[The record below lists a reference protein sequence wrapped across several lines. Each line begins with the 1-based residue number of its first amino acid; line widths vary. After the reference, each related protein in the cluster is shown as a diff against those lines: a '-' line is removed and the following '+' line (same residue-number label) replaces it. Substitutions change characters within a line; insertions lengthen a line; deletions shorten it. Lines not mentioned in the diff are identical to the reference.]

1 MSKTIDHADLLAPSV
16 HDIRLADFDP
26 AFTADFKGKHD
37 ADAKLCDDVERLAAL
52 QDTFYADKRFAL
64 LLVFQGMDAAG
75 KDGAIRHVMSGVSP
89 QGVDVHAFKQPSTQE
104 LAHDFLWRCAK
115 VLPER
120 GKIGIF
126 NRSYYEELAV
136 VRVHASLLEREDLP
150 PEPSGSDIWKDRYDD
165 IVSFE
170 RHLVRN
176 GTIILKFFLHLS
188 KDEQRK
194 RLLARIDEPDK
205 NWKMSASDLHER
217 TFWDSYQQ
225 AYEKLLTHT
234 SIDEA
239 PWYIVPADHKWFTR
253 AAVAD
258 IIVRRLEKLGLAY
271 PSVSDEQRAQLA
283 VQRKRLEDGR
293 ESKNTLVPALVPS

>member
-1 MSKTIDHADLLAPSV
+1 MPKTIDHADLLAPSV
-16 HDIRLADFDP
+16 HDIRLEDFDP
-26 AFTADFKGKHD
+26 AFTSDFKSKHD
-37 ADAKLCDDVERLAAL
+37 ADSKLCDDVERLTVL
-52 QDTFYADKRFAL
+52 QNTFYADRRYAL

-120 GKIGIF
+120 GRIAIF

-136 VRVHASLLEREDLP
+136 VRVHTSLLEHEGLP
-150 PEPSGSDIWKDRYDD
+150 PEPSGSDVWKDRYDD

-188 KDEQRK
+188 KGEQRK
-194 RLLARIDEPDK
+194 RLLARIDVPDK
-205 NWKMSASDLHER
+205 NWKISGSDIHER
-217 TFWDSYQQ
+217 TFWDSYQK

-234 SIDEA
+234 SIVEA
-239 PWYIVPADHKWFTR
+239 PWYIVPGDHKWFTR

-258 IIVRRLEKLGLAY
+258 IIVSRLKALGLAY
-271 PSVSDEQRAQLA
+271 PSVSDEQRSQLA
-283 VQRKRLEDGR
+283 VARKRLED
-293 ESKNTLVPALVPS
+293 EC

>member
-1 MSKTIDHADLLAPSV
+1 MPKTIGHADLLAPTV

-26 AFTADFKGKHD
+26 DFTSDFKDKDD
-37 ADAKLCDDVERLAAL
+37 ADEKLCEDIDQLAAL
-52 QDTFYADKRFAL
+52 QDTFYADQRYAL
-64 LLVFQGMDAAG
+64 LIVFQGMDAAG
-75 KDGAIRHVMSGVSP
+75 KDGAIRHVMSGISP

-150 PEPSGSDIWKDRYDD
+150 PEPSGADIWKDRYDD

-205 NWKMSASDLHER
+205 NWKISASDIHER

-225 AYEKLLTHT
+225 AYEKLLAHT

-253 AAVAD
+253 AAVGD
-258 IIVRRLEKLGLAY
+258 IIVTRLKKLGLAY
-271 PSVSDEQRAQLA
+271 PSVSDEQRALLA
-283 VQRKRLEDGR
+283 VERKRLEDGC
-293 ESKNTLVPALVPS
+293 ESKSTFVPALVPS

>member
-1 MSKTIDHADLLAPSV
+1 MPKTIDHADLLAPAV
-16 HDIRLADFDP
+16 HDVCLADFDP
-26 AFTADFKGKHD
+26 GFTSDFKSKHD
-37 ADAKLCDDVERLAAL
+37 ADEKLCDDLEQLVAL
-52 QDTFYADKRFAL
+52 QDTLYADRRYSL

-136 VRVHASLLEREDLP
+136 VRVHTSLLERENLP
-150 PEPSGSDIWKDRYDD
+150 PEPTGSDIWKDRYED
-165 IVSFE
+165 IVAFE

-194 RLLARIDEPDK
+194 RFLARIDDPNK
-205 NWKMSASDLHER
+205 NWKISSSDMHER
-217 TFWDSYQQ
+217 TFWNNYQQ
-225 AYEKLLTHT
+225 AYEQILSNT
-234 SIDEA
+234 SIDHA

-258 IIVRRLEKLGLAY
+258 VVVKRLKKLALAY
-271 PSVSDEQRAQLA
+271 PSVSDEQRAQLE
-283 VQRKRLEDGR
+283 VQRERLEDEH
-293 ESKNTLVPALVPS
+293 ESKDTVASTLVPA